1 MIFPVYYVNGNY
13 QVKIKKDGTKIRTC
27 FEEHFKAKRPETI
40 DVNLSDYCENNCD
53 YCYLA
58 ATKEGKTA
66 DIKKDKFFET
76 IPPFTE
82 LAVNFFNKKELLL
95 KNLEIFKKRKF
106 LTNLTIHYS
115 DFIKNKEWLLELQK
129 KQLVFGIGVSVTT
142 KIELKEFDDFEN
154 LVFHT
159 IIGITPIDILKELKG
174 KKVLFLGYKT
184 KGRALGKELPNFK
197 ELKEELNKTF
207 LKEWF
212 EVLTFDNLAIEQLN
226 LKEKISKKTWGKY
239 YLGEEGNASFYYD
252 AVSKKAF
259 KSSLEPLEKELFGN
273 NAMKIFE
280 NLKKG
285 GENDEINS

>member
-40 DVNLSDYCENNCD
+40 DVNLSNYCENNCD

-66 DIKKDKFFET
+66 DVKKDKFFET

-95 KNLEIFKKRKF
+95 KNLEVFKKRKF

-129 KQLVFGIGVSVTT
+129 KQLVFGIGVSVTS
-142 KIELKEFDDFEN
+142 KIELKEFDNFEN

-159 IIGITPIDILKELKG
+159 IVGITPIDILKELKG
-174 KKVLFLGYKT
+174 KKVLILGYKT

-197 ELKEELNKTF
+197 ELKEELNRTF

-226 LKEKISKKTWGKY
+226 LKEKISKEIWEKY

-259 KSSLEPLEKELFGN
+259 RSSTEPLEKELVGN
-273 NAMKIFE
+273 NAMFIFNE
-280 NLKKG
+280 LKK
-285 GENDEINS
+285 ERW

>member
-40 DVNLSDYCENNCD
+40 DVNLSNYCENNCD

-66 DIKKDKFFET
+66 DVKKDKFFET

-95 KNLEIFKKRKF
+95 KNLEVFKKRKF

-129 KQLVFGIGVSVTT
+129 KQLAFGIGVSVTS
-142 KIELKEFDDFEN
+142 KIELKEFDNFEN

-159 IIGITPIDILKELKG
+159 IVGITPIDILKELKG
-174 KKVLFLGYKT
+174 KKVLILGYKT

-197 ELKEELNKTF
+197 ELKEELNRTF

-226 LKEKISKKTWGKY
+226 LKEKISKETWEKY
-239 YLGEEGNASFYYD
+239 YLGEEGNTSFYYD

-259 KSSLEPLEKELFGN
+259 RSSTEPLEKELVGN
-273 NAMKIFE
+273 NAMFIFNE
-280 NLKKG
+280 LKKYQ
-285 GENDEINS
+285 I

>member
-27 FEEHFKAKRPETI
+27 FEGHFKAKRPETI
-40 DVNLSDYCENNCD
+40 DVNLSNYCENNCD

-58 ATKEGKTA
+58 ATKEGETA
-66 DIKKDKFFET
+66 DVKKDKFFET

-129 KQLVFGIGVSVTT
+129 KQLVFGIGVSVTS
-142 KIELKEFDDFEN
+142 KIELKEFDNFEN

-159 IIGITPIDILKELKG
+159 IAGITPIDALKELKG
-174 KKVLFLGYKT
+174 KKVLILGYKT

-197 ELKEELNKTF
+197 ELKEELNRTF

-226 LKEKISKKTWGKY
+226 LKEKIPKEIWEKY

-252 AVSKKAF
+252 AVLKKAF
-259 KSSLEPLEKELFGN
+259 KSSLEPLEKELVGN
-273 NAMKIFE
+273 NAMFIFNE
-280 NLKKG
+280 LKK
-285 GENDEINS
+285 ERW